1 MENGPPKMVSGPI
14 RAFGPTRGFF
24 KKKAPALLLCIQK
37 LDTQININY
46 YKRQTH
52 EKSLNNLSV
61 FYYEDK
67 TMRIQQTNQTVIWS
81 NNNNQKIQAT
91 WLII

>member
-1 MENGPPKMVSGPI
+1 MGLKKWCPARFGLSGEL
-14 RAFGPTRGFF
+14 GVFF

-46 YKRQTH
+46 YKRQAH

-67 TMRIQQTNQTVIWS
+67 TMRIQQTNQTVI
-81 NNNNQKIQAT
+81 
-91 WLII
+91 